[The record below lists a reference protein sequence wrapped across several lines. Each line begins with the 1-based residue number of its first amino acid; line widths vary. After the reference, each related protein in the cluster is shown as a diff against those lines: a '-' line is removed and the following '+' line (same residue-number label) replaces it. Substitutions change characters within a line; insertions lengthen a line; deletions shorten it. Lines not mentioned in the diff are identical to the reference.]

1 MTHEPATCPHRAPRP
16 RAAAARAIAR
26 AGALAGIAAGCVVG
40 DAARQELATHLVAID
55 PDTPLEP
62 VFARI
67 GELGAEVD
75 QVWPT
80 LHILRIVAGAGA
92 AARLANDPRILAM
105 TPVERVADKAR
116 GTRQAVARAAPGTQ
130 VVPWGVERVGG
141 AAPASAAMLWILDS
155 GIDLEHPDLAIDAGR
170 SRDLVVDLGIGDEGD
185 EPDTWH
191 GTAVAGVAAALDNG
205 RDAIGVAPGARVASV
220 RVLDG
225 DGVGHSDVIVAGLE
239 HVARHA
245 ARGDVINLSL
255 AAPGE
260 NRVLELAV
268 ARLASQGVAVVIAA
282 GNAAADAGGYTP
294 ARIRHPGVH
303 TVSAVGQDDCLA
315 AFSNHGSTIAFAAPG
330 ADVVTLR
337 PGGGLAV
344 VDGTSFAAPHVAGLL
359 LSGGVG
365 SDGVTCEDEG
375 PGEPIAHRRP

>member
-1 MTHEPATCPHRAPRP
+1 MRHEPATCPHRVRRP

-26 AGALAGIAAGCVVG
+26 AGVIAGVAAGCVVG
-40 DAARQELATHLVAID
+40 DALPQELATHLVAID

-67 GELGAEVD
+67 GEVGAEVD

-80 LHILRIVAGAGA
+80 LHILRIVAGASA
-92 AARLANDPRILAM
+92 AARLASDPRILAM

-116 GTRQAVARAAPGTQ
+116 GTRKAVARAAPGTQ

-141 AAPASAAMLWILDS
+141 AALASAAMLWILDS

-170 SRDLVVDLGIGDEGD
+170 SRDLVVDLGNGD

-205 RDAIGVAPGARVASV
+205 RDVIGVAPGARVASV

-245 ARGDVINLSL
+245 ARGDVINLSV
-255 AAPGE
+255 AAPGQ

-268 ARLASQGVAVVIAA
+268 ARLASLDVAVVIAA
-282 GNAAADAGGYTP
+282 GNAAEDAGGYTP
-294 ARIRHPGVH
+294 ARIRHPGVY

-315 AFSNHGSTIAFAAPG
+315 EFSNHGSTIAFAAPG
-330 ADVVTLR
+330 ADIVTLR

-359 LSGGVG
+359 LSGGVT
-365 SDGVTCEDEG
+365 SDGGTCGDDG
-375 PGEPIAHRRP
+375 PVEPIAHRRP